1 MGFQRRSLEFRKDR
15 KKRFLRHSLELQ
27 RGLIRMEQ
35 PFRRHTMDQLH
46 NQIRMEPFQLRTKDP
61 RPKYRS
67 TSWMLRNHDR
77 QEGGSTGRRRSFV
90 HKGLHLGRTNQLQY
104 SFSSSQISLRILFT
118 DNCSQA
124 NLDGCFETDFG
135 ARSRR
140 RNRPQLAWH
149 VAPCESK
156 VPLTSFASL
165 LK

>member
-1 MGFQRRSLEFRKDR
+1 MGFQRRSLVFRMDR
-15 KKRFLRHSLELQ
+15 MKRFLRHSLELHRSQ
-27 RGLIRMEQ
+27 IRMEQ

-46 NQIRMEPFQLRTKDP
+46 HQIRTKPFRLRTMDP
-61 RPKYRS
+61 QPKYRS
-67 TSWMLRNHDR
+67 TSWMLRNHVR
-77 QEGGSTGRRRSFV
+77 QVGDSIGRRRSFV
-90 HKGLHLGRTNQLQY
+90 HRGLHLGRTNQLQY

-149 VAPCESK
+149 VALCRSR

>member
-1 MGFQRRSLEFRKDR
+1 MGFQRRSLVFRMDR
-15 KKRFLRHSLELQ
+15 MKRFLRHSLELHRSQ
-27 RGLIRMEQ
+27 IRKEQ

-46 NQIRMEPFQLRTKDP
+46 HRIRREPFQLRTKGP
-61 RPKYRS
+61 RPKYHS

-77 QEGGSTGRRRSFV
+77 QEGGSTGRRQSFV
-90 HKGLHLGRTNQLQY
+90 HRGLHLGRTNQLQY

-118 DNCSQA
+118 DNRSQA

-140 RNRPQLAWH
+140 LNRPQLAWH
-149 VAPCESK
+149 VALCRSK

>member
-1 MGFQRRSLEFRKDR
+1 MGFQRRSLVFRMDR
-15 KKRFLRHSLELQ
+15 MKRFLHHSLELHRNQ
-27 RGLIRMEQ
+27 IRMEQ
-35 PFRRHTMDQLH
+35 PFRRRTKDQLH
-46 NQIRMEPFQLRTKDP
+46 NQIQLEPFRLRTMDP
-61 RPKYRS
+61 QPKYRS
-67 TSWMLRNHDR
+67 TSWMLRNHVR
-77 QEGGSTGRRRSFV
+77 QAGGSTGLRRSFV
-90 HKGLHLGRTNQLQY
+90 HRGLHLGRTNQLQY

-149 VAPCESK
+149 VALCRST